1 MIVCIHV
8 FEFVH
13 LKKITQMA
21 LEGSHDS
28 RILIVASGGKFL
40 PDSHAVSA
48 FITDKFAEKQC
59 MGGHTWRYVDVATK
73 AYYWGEF
80 VKSYRWRTDHDA
92 HIRATWK
99 TLAADLYRKTLCSW
113 RAKPK
118 LPLGVNIQ
126 IWNKWKEI
134 WSSSQWQNKSEK
146 AKNNRN
152 TEPEGP
158 GTGVVKH
165 IGGSRCFIQH
175 SIKMREELGR
185 DASAYELFKMTHQK
199 KDGTW
204 VDARSKALD
213 AEMNAQFLEATQ
225 LDADFESPHNPTPE
239 VQNELYIL
247 AVGGVKKRKLYG
259 VGSQAEVLYP
269 EAMSGR
275 ATHTRAN
282 SMDVAAAKA
291 EAAAATSKVEELT
304 RELTS
309 LRQQV
314 RYLMEH
320 ALIDPQA
327 TSYDDDSTQP

>member
-1 MIVCIHV
+1 
-8 FEFVH
+8 
-13 LKKITQMA
+13 MA
-21 LEGSHDS
+21 SEGSHDS

-59 MGGHTWRYVDVATK
+59 MGSHTWRYVDAATK

-80 VKSYRWRTDHDA
+80 VKSYHWRPDHDA

-99 TLAADLYRKTLCSW
+99 TLAADQYRKTLCSW
-113 RAKPK
+113 HTKPK

-146 AKNNRN
+146 AKTNRN

-158 GTGVVKH
+158 GIGVIKH

-175 SIKMREELGR
+175 SIKMREDLSR
-185 DASAYELFKMTHQK
+185 DASAYELFKMMHQK

-213 AEMNAQFLEATQ
+213 AQMNARFLEASQ
-225 LDADFESPHNPTPE
+225 LDADCESPQNPTPK

-269 EAMSGR
+269 EAISGR

-282 SMDVAAAKA
+282 SMDVAAPKA
-291 EAAAATSKVEELT
+291 EDAAATSKVEEL
-304 RELTS
+304 RRDLTS

-320 ALIDPQA
+320 ALIDPQSISSSSA
-327 TSYDDDSTQP
+327 RDYDDDSTQP